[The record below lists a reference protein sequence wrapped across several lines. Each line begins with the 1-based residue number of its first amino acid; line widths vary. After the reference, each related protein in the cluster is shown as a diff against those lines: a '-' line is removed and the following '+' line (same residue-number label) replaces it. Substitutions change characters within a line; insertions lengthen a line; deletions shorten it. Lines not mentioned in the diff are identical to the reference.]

1 MTLLDAARDAI
12 ARLRAKPKMHRH
24 PKPTR
29 YRNPRV
35 IAKLAKQAQQKPWVP
50 VMERKNK
57 GGRV

>member
-1 MTLLDAARDAI
+1 MRT
-12 ARLRAKPKMHRH
+12 KPKMHRH

-35 IAKLAKQAQQKPWVP
+35 VLKLAKQAQQKPWVP

-57 GGRV
+57 EGRV